1 MGKRRNERVFAN
13 VDDYEIA
20 TSTCRTEGVSEM
32 ETYGLK
38 LLVRGQ
44 PMVEISD
51 LDRNRD
57 NRDVVVGFGERLKQK
72 TVDLEEIPFLVDDY
86 LGEVYGPPFL

>member
-1 MGKRRNERVFAN
+1 MFAN

-51 LDRNRD
+51 LDRN
-57 NRDVVVGFGERLKQK
+57 L
-72 TVDLEEIPFLVDDY
+72 
-86 LGEVYGPPFL
+86 

>member
-1 MGKRRNERVFAN
+1 MFAN

-20 TSTCRTEGVSEM
+20 KSTCRTEGVSEM

-51 LDRNRD
+51 LDR

>member
-1 MGKRRNERVFAN
+1 MFAN

-20 TSTCRTEGVSEM
+20 TSTCRTECVSEM

-51 LDRNRD
+51 LDR

>member
-1 MGKRRNERVFAN
+1 
-13 VDDYEIA
+13 
-20 TSTCRTEGVSEM
+20 M

-57 NRDVVVGFGERLKQK
+57 VVVGCGERLKQ
-72 TVDLEEIPFLVDDY
+72 TTLDLEEIPFLVDDY

>member
-1 MGKRRNERVFAN
+1 MEKKRNERVFAN

-44 PMVEISD
+44 PVVEISD
-51 LDRNRD
+51 LDR

-72 TVDLEEIPFLVDDY
+72 TVDPEEIPFLGRR
-86 LGEVYGPPFL
+86 LFRRGIRPSFFIK

>member
-1 MGKRRNERVFAN
+1 MFAN

-20 TSTCRTEGVSEM
+20 TSTCRTEGVLEM

-51 LDRNRD
+51 LDR

>member
-1 MGKRRNERVFAN
+1 MFAN

-20 TSTCRTEGVSEM
+20 TSTYRTEGVSEM

-51 LDRNRD
+51 LDR

>member
-1 MGKRRNERVFAN
+1 MFAN

-44 PMVEISD
+44 PMVEIPT
-51 LDRNRD
+51 LTA
-57 NRDVVVGFGERLKQK
+57 
-72 TVDLEEIPFLVDDY
+72 TVTWWSALAR
-86 LGEVYGPPFL
+86 G

>member
-1 MGKRRNERVFAN
+1 MEKKRNERVFAN

-44 PMVEISD
+44 PVVEISD
-51 LDRNRD
+51 LDR

-72 TVDLEEIPFLVDDY
+72 T
-86 LGEVYGPPFL
+86 GGPGRDTVSGRRLFRRGIRPSFFIK

>member
-1 MGKRRNERVFAN
+1 MFAN

-20 TSTCRTEGVSEM
+20 ASTCRTEGVSEM

-57 NRDVVVGFGERLKQK
+57 VVVGFGERRKQK

>member
-1 MGKRRNERVFAN
+1 MTSVTRNAILRCGE
-13 VDDYEIA
+13 
-20 TSTCRTEGVSEM
+20 EM

-51 LDRNRD
+51 LDR

>member
-20 TSTCRTEGVSEM
+20 ASTCRTEGVSEM

-57 NRDVVVGFGERLKQK
+57 VVVGFGERRKQK